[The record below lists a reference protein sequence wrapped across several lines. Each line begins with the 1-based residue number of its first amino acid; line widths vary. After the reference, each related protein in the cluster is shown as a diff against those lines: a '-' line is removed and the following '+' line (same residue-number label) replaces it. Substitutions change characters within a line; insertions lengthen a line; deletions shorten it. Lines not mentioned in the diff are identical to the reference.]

1 MAILH
6 LTITG
11 MTCGKCEKLIGEGIT
26 DEVAG
31 VTEVEIDRP
40 SGKAQISSP
49 DFGFFH
55 WVYQF

>member
-6 LTITG
+6 LSITG
-11 MTCGKCEKLIGEGIT
+11 MTCGKCEKLIRKGIT

-31 VTEVEIDRP
+31 VTEVEIDRL
-40 SGKAQISSP
+40 SGKVKISSP